1 MNEKRQSTTIVSD
14 NEVKQSVIEKRD
26 GMYVLPIGDAAVVD
40 NASILETKLQ
50 KIDEVR
56 RANVSKELGEYM
68 PALEA
73 LRKQFP
79 EIEAP
84 YKRLSEL
91 HNLLWDIEDGKRVI
105 EKGKDEEEFIDA
117 LMKEDPAV
125 LHKYLVLCRQVSKYN
140 DERASLK
147 ALINKITG
155 SKIVEVKSHV
165 TVS

>member
-1 MNEKRQSTTIVSD
+1 MNERRQPIITND

-50 KIDEVR
+50 KIDEAR
-56 RANVSKELGEYM
+56 RPNVSKELGEYM
-68 PALEA
+68 PALET

-84 YKRLSEL
+84 YKRIGEL
-91 HNLLWDIEDGKRVI
+91 HSLLWDIEDGKRVI
-105 EKGKDEEEFIDA
+105 EKGKNEEEFIED
-117 LMKEDPAV
+117 LMKEEPEV
-125 LHKYLVLCRQVSKYN
+125 LHRYLVLCRQVSKYN

-147 ALINKITG
+147 AQINKITG
-155 SKIVEVKSHV
+155 SKIVEVKSHA